1 MTGTEITLK
10 ENDLITIVM
19 KPVGTNGQIS
29 IGSEF
34 AGLPVIAYVVAD
46 KRDYVVDDKNSK
58 TRRSSKRKE

>member
-1 MTGTEITLK
+1 MTKIILDEK
-10 ENDLITIVM
+10 DLITVVM

-34 AGLPVIAYVVAD
+34 SGLPIIAYVVAD

-58 TRRSSKRKE
+58 NKKSLK

>member
-19 KPVGTNGQIS
+19 KPVGTKGQIS